1 MGGGGAFTF
10 SIIVHLNL
18 SATTVNY
25 LLVFNEIKYNLVTI
39 QDDDDDDGDGDGS
52 DDNDV
57 DVDDDDEDGGDDDDD
72 VDDDDGD
79 DDDDGNRIQNNF
91 F

>member
-1 MGGGGAFTF
+1 MGRGGGAFTF
-10 SIIVHLNL
+10 SIIVRLNL

-39 QDDDDDDGDGDGS
+39 QDDDDGDGDGS

-57 DVDDDDEDGGDDDDD
+57 DVDDDDEDGGDDDD